1 MSSRPIKGIHSINVD
16 RGFGPDGRRV
26 KSPSD
31 GLSLQA
37 RAPRPTRGPRRA
49 TTRARLPPRD
59 THLARKTPTTN
70 PLGRAAGAGGRERKS
85 PSPYS
90 SSSRKSPS
98 AGLGGDEKKKALGA
112 RERKERDRAAA
123 AAAAASAAIV
133 EEELKHDDDDDDE
146 PESDVDDVELQS
158 ITAGLNQGALG
169 PRPQNGASHV
179 PSRLP
184 SHLAGD
190 EKKEAAEKK
199 APKDKTDPPR
209 PRSAPGSRG
218 HGADAEPRPPD
229 RSASVRDGSASRGSP
244 RSAVHRRHVSDI
256 RVDAAP
262 AGPDGEPLSPS
273 APRRR
278 RGDADRGSSDRKPP
292 KEDHKAKEE
301 IAPPPARD
309 RAGSEP
315 APEETDAS
323 LRTSLQRVL
332 AAEHGPARDDGISI
346 REIEELQL
354 LLDYKKHQLLAA
366 QHGEA
371 PGRDRGSS
379 LEDLRVDNR
388 SALSHLTEMSRRLSA
403 SVGAAAEAF
412 SGGRAADEPDDE
424 EPELEGL
431 ARDAYGL
438 GAVYGGSVNSDSS
451 LGATGSLG
459 TTSTAAAPEQ
469 PKEPEKT
476 AAKTFEPRDDRGVD
490 VFTESILQSKR
501 DEDEALAKSRSP
513 PEGDD
518 AAEPEEKAGKPA
530 GPPPRPS
537 RAPVPEVS
545 FGLGVVGSTREG
557 RPADGAPTLNFSVLD
572 DLEERT
578 GVQAVVV
585 GHAPAAFAESFR
597 SPFHRLVD
605 FGPDVDPDREDEIN
619 DRSRQ
624 RKRDWLR
631 DGGDRATHSVRS
643 ALSSPETVISSVSDY
658 TAWSCASPRSP
669 NHVEFSYRPP
679 PSSVPRI
686 RLEALRSPR
695 RGVVDDYILSPDPA
709 KSISTLYSPRS
720 AFTPRSSASNDDLR
734 SAGNAPAAKHTTN
747 HTARPGE

>member
-1 MSSRPIKGIHSINVD
+1 M
-16 RGFGPDGRRV
+16 
-26 KSPSD
+26 
-31 GLSLQA
+31 
-37 RAPRPTRGPRRA
+37 
-49 TTRARLPPRD
+49 
-59 THLARKTPTTN
+59 
-70 PLGRAAGAGGRERKS
+70 
-85 PSPYS
+85 
-90 SSSRKSPS
+90 
-98 AGLGGDEKKKALGA
+98 
-112 RERKERDRAAA
+112 
-123 AAAAASAAIV
+123 
-133 EEELKHDDDDDDE
+133 
-146 PESDVDDVELQS
+146 
-158 ITAGLNQGALG
+158 
-169 PRPQNGASHV
+169 

-218 HGADAEPRPPD
+218 HGADAEPRPRD

-292 KEDHKAKEE
+292 KEDPKAKEE
-301 IAPPPARD
+301 TAPPPARD
-309 RAGSEP
+309 RSGSEP

-379 LEDLRVDNR
+379 LEDVALPPRPGDADLPHPPPPPDDEPDSELARTIAALQRLPSQLRVDNR

-459 TTSTAAAPEQ
+459 TTSTAAAPEP
-469 PKEPEKT
+469 PKETEKT

-501 DEDEALAKSRSP
+501 DEDEALAKSPTAAANGLLRGANEKSRAERLARLHASACAP
-513 PEGDD
+513 NDKMFSSAYGAWVTSKGGRGKKVPIVRKDAPKKVEKPAEGDD
-518 AAEPEEKAGKPA
+518 AAEPEEKADKPA

-624 RKRDWLR
+624 RERDWLR

-679 PSSVPRI
+679 PSFVPRI

-747 HTARPGE
+747 HKARPGE